1 MKELS
6 PLSWSMLKSRRETL
20 ARVSEAGAPKR
31 NGPLRDAVWAPQG
44 WLTQPSCLSLHRNSQ
59 IPKGR
64 SLTQDDC
71 CYSSSILLS
80 FRHVSLSRPLTG
92 SHLLLSICWAAVLP
106 PCLPHSTGSPG
117 RRREESMPF
126 SGTCL
131 FPWKAGKEQER
142 LMLMLLNSRSVMK
155 GSLRDLIEVSV
166 GQTRGSF
173 I

>member
-1 MKELS
+1 
-6 PLSWSMLKSRRETL
+6 
-20 ARVSEAGAPKR
+20 
-31 NGPLRDAVWAPQG
+31 
-44 WLTQPSCLSLHRNSQ
+44 
-59 IPKGR
+59 
-64 SLTQDDC
+64 
-71 CYSSSILLS
+71 
-80 FRHVSLSRPLTG
+80 
-92 SHLLLSICWAAVLP
+92 
-106 PCLPHSTGSPG
+106 
-117 RRREESMPF
+117 MPF